1 MKLLRAPLPTL
12 IRRGLS
18 CLCWL
23 VFAAIAVSA
32 ERLPVRVYTTA
43 EGLSSSAVNWVTRDS
58 RGFLWFA
65 TRDGLSRFDG
75 QKFTSYRLGRDAT
88 PSITQIIERR
98 GGDYLAMTQ
107 TGALYRFDARTPA
120 SSPGHD
126 DNDDAT
132 LTLEAELLAEDLP
145 GLLYED
151 RAGRLWMAGN
161 ASGLVRMAESD
172 GRLTSEPVDL
182 GLPHA
187 PGEPAAHVTRLLEA
201 RDGSMWMVAGPGL
214 VRRAPDGRVALYRAP
229 SASPM
234 NAFLTGLCEDSDGRI
249 WVGSRRGFY
258 VLRPRPLDDPLAF
271 DTSTLPDSAAGPQRF
286 APPDAPGLVVA
297 FRPTAGFDTDLIFD
311 IFRTS
316 DGRIWLTNDGGLS
329 VFDGRELRSFDAANG
344 LGAKVGMMAEDT
356 DGNLW
361 LASMN
366 GALKLVTRGLSTY
379 GRDDGLGARVIE
391 SIYQKPSGELYVVS
405 GDWRVSRLDG
415 GRFQTVRPTLG
426 DAAIPLWTSNAAFP
440 DSAGAW
446 WFLTQE
452 RLYRFD
458 HAAPLESLKNRA
470 PSAVYHTGPGFNH
483 AAFYRMFEDSR
494 GHIWVSTRTGD
505 PARMGLSLWRRETG
519 EFQHFGEAEGFPAGR
534 AASAFCEDRAGNV
547 WVGFYHGGAARY
559 ADGRFTLL
567 TEREGMPAGYVVDMR
582 LDKSGRLWLA
592 SVGGGL
598 IRVDDPAA
606 ERPRFVRYTTAEGLS
621 SNNVRAIT
629 EDEEGRIYAG
639 TVRGVDRLS
648 PDTGRVKHYTTAD
661 GLADEFVTVAFRDR
675 AGALWFG
682 TQNGLS
688 RLVPVPD
695 PPATA
700 PPIFVGRLRV
710 AGVGR
715 PVSELGQTSVGRLEL
730 DYTQAN
736 LQIGFFSLSF
746 APAERMRYQ
755 HKLEG
760 ADADWSA
767 PAAERTVSYA
777 NLAPGSYRFLVRA
790 VNADGVA
797 SREPAVVSFRIS
809 PPVWARWWFAAGALL
824 VFGAVVY
831 AFARAVYLR
840 KLELE
845 RIRTRIASDL
855 HDDIGASLTR
865 IAMLSEVVKRQDADR
880 APGVARRLTQIAEDA
895 RAVIDSMSDIVWAID
910 PRRDDFASVVERVR
924 SFASDT
930 LGAAGVRWQ
939 MQVAPQLEHQHL
951 SPEQR
956 RALYMIFKEAV
967 SNIARHAE
975 AGRASC
981 RITFEHHALVAVVE
995 DDGRGLP
1002 AETQSNGRGGRGL
1015 SNMRARAEGLGGRL
1029 EVESGP
1035 GAGTRLRLVLPLAR
1049 ADINMLLRLGRG

>member
-1 MKLLRAPLPTL
+1 T
-12 IRRGLS
+12 
-18 CLCWL
+18 
-23 VFAAIAVSA
+23 
-32 ERLPVRVYTTA
+32 
-43 EGLSSSAVNWVTRDS
+43 
-58 RGFLWFA
+58 
-65 TRDGLSRFDG
+65 
-75 QKFTSYRLGRDAT
+75 
-88 PSITQIIERR
+88 
-98 GGDYLAMTQ
+98 
-107 TGALYRFDARTPA
+107 LYRFDARTPV
-120 SSPGHD
+120 SSPGGD
-126 DNDDAT
+126 DNDGAS
-132 LTLEAELLAEDLP
+132 LTLEAEPLAEDLP

-151 RAGRLWMAGN
+151 RAGQLWMAGN
-161 ASGLVRMAESD
+161 ASGLVRMAESG
-172 GRLTSEPVDL
+172 GRLTPEPVDL
-182 GLPHA
+182 GLPGA
-187 PGEPAAHVTRLLEA
+187 PGTPAPHVTHVLEA
-201 RDGSMWMVAGPGL
+201 RDGSLWVVAEPGL
-214 VRRAPDGRVALYRAP
+214 VRRAPGGRVALYRAP

-234 NAFLTGLCEDSDGRI
+234 NIFLTGLCEDSEGRI

-258 VLRPRPLDDPLAF
+258 VLRPRPLDDPAAF
-271 DTSTLPDSAAGPQRF
+271 DTWTLPEPTTSPQRF
-286 APPDAPGLVVA
+286 APPEAPGDVVA
-297 FRPTAGFDTDLIFD
+297 FRPAGGFDSDLVFD
-311 IFRTS
+311 IFQTG
-316 DGRIWLTNDGGLS
+316 DGRIWVTNDGGLS

-344 LGAKVGMMAEDT
+344 FGAKMGMMAEDT

-379 GRDDGLGARVIE
+379 DKDDGLGNRVIE
-391 SIYQKPSGELYVVS
+391 SIYQSPSGEFYVVS
-405 GDWRVSRLDG
+405 GDWRVSQLDG
-415 GRFQTVRPTLG
+415 GRFQTVRPALG
-426 DAAIPLWTSNAAFP
+426 DASAPLWTSNAAFL

-458 HAAPLESLKNRA
+458 HAAPLESLKGRA
-470 PSAVYHTGPGFNH
+470 PSAVYHTGPGFKH
-483 AAFYRMFEDSR
+483 GAFYRMFEDSR
-494 GHIWVSTRTGD
+494 GRIWVSTRTGD
-505 PARMGLSLWRRETG
+505 PARMGLSLWSRETG

-534 AASAFCEDRAGNV
+534 APSAFCEDRAGNI
-547 WVGFYHGGAARY
+547 WVGFYYGGAARY
-559 ADGRFTLL
+559 TDGRFTLL
-567 TEREGMPAGYVVDMR
+567 TESEGLPAGYVVDMR
-582 LDKSGRLWLA
+582 LDASGRLWLA

-606 ERPRFVRYTTAEGLS
+606 ARPQFVRYTTAEGLS

-629 EDEEGRIYAG
+629 EDAEGYIYAG

-648 PDTGRVKHYTTAD
+648 PGTGRVKHYTTAD

-688 RLVPVPD
+688 RLAPVPD
-695 PPATA
+695 PPAPD
-700 PPIFVGRLRV
+700 PPILVGGLRV
-710 AGVGR
+710 AGVKL
-715 PVSELGQTSVGRLEL
+715 PVSELGQSSVGRLEL

-767 PAAERTVSYA
+767 PSAERSVTYA

-797 SREPAVVSFRIS
+797 SRAPAAVSFRIS

-865 IAMLSEVVKRQDADR
+865 IAMLSEVAKRQNGGADTSNGGR
-880 APGVARRLTQIAEDA
+880 ESASARLTQIAEDA

-939 MQVAPQLEHQHL
+939 MTVAPQLEHQHL

-956 RALYMIFKEAV
+956 RALYLIFKEAV

-1015 SNMRARAEGLGGRL
+1015 ANMRARAAGLGGQL
-1029 EVESGP
+1029 EIESRP
-1035 GAGTRLRLVLPLAR
+1035 GGGTRLRLVLPLAR
-1049 ADINMLLRLGRG
+1049 ADMNMLLRLGRG

>member
-1 MKLLRAPLPTL
+1 MKLPRAPLPTPV
-12 IRRGLS
+12 RRGLS

-23 VFAAIAVSA
+23 IIAAAVVRA

-43 EGLSSSAVNWVTRDS
+43 EGLSSSAVNWVMRDS
-58 RGFLWFA
+58 RGFLWFG

-75 QKFTSYRLGRDAT
+75 QKFTSYRVGRDSS

-120 SSPGHD
+120 SSPS
-126 DNDDAT
+126 NDDDDTT
-132 LTLEAELLAEDLP
+132 LTLEAELLAENLP

-161 ASGLVRMAESD
+161 AAGLVRLSESD
-172 GRLTSEPVDL
+172 GRLKLEPVDL
-182 GLPHA
+182 GLPRA
-187 PGEPAAHVTRLLEA
+187 PGEPVAHVAHVLEA
-201 RDGSMWMVAGPGL
+201 RDGSMWLVVGPRL
-214 VRRAPDGRVALYRAP
+214 VRRAPDGRVAIYRAP
-229 SASPM
+229 SSSPM
-234 NAFLTGLCEDSDGRI
+234 NAFLTGLCEDSNGRI

-258 VLRPRPLDDPLAF
+258 VLRPRPLDDPSAF
-271 DTSTLPDSAAGPQRF
+271 DTVTLPDSTSHPQRF
-286 APPDAPGLVVA
+286 APPDAPGDVVA
-297 FRPTAGFDTDLIFD
+297 FRPVGGFDSDLVLEVFQ
-311 IFRTS
+311 TT

-344 LGAKVGMMAEDT
+344 LGAKMGMMAEDA

-366 GALKLVTRGLSTY
+366 GALKLVTRGLTTY
-379 GRDDGLGARVIE
+379 GKEDGLGGRVIQ
-391 SIYQKPSGELYVVS
+391 SLYQTPSGEQYVVS

-415 GRFQTVRPTLG
+415 ERFRTARPFLG
-426 DAAIPLWTSNAAFP
+426 DANVPLWTSNAAFL

-446 WFLTQE
+446 WFLTE
-452 RLYRFD
+452 RRLYRFD
-458 HAAPLESLKNRA
+458 HAAPLESLEGRA
-470 PSAVYHTGPGFNH
+470 PSAVYQTGPGFNNG
-483 AAFYRMFEDSR
+483 AFYRMFEDSR
-494 GHIWVSTRTGD
+494 GDIWVSTRTGD
-505 PARMGLSLWRRETG
+505 PARMGLSLWQRSTG
-519 EFQHFGEAEGFPAGR
+519 DFRHFGDAEGFPAGR
-534 AASAFCEDRAGNV
+534 AASAFCEDGAGNT

-559 ADGRFTLL
+559 SNGRFTLW
-567 TEREGMPAGYVVDMR
+567 TESEGLPAGYVVDMH
-582 LDKSGRLWLA
+582 LDKAGRLWLA
-592 SVGGGL
+592 TVGGGL
-598 IRVDDPAA
+598 IRVDDPTA
-606 ERPRFVRYTTAEGLS
+606 ERPTFVRYTTAEGLS
-621 SNNVRAIT
+621 SNNVRAVT

-675 AGALWFG
+675 GGALWFG

-695 PPATA
+695 PPAPD
-700 PPIFVGRLRV
+700 PPILVGHLRV
-710 AGVGR
+710 AGVKR
-715 PVSELGQTSVGRLEL
+715 PVSVLGQASVGLLEL

-760 ADADWSA
+760 ADAVWSA

-824 VFGAVVY
+824 VFGVIVY

-865 IAMLSEVVKRQDADR
+865 IAMLSEVAQRQEADP
-880 APGVARRLTQIAEDA
+880 APGVAHRLTQIAQDA
-895 RAVIDSMSDIVWAID
+895 RDVIDSMSDIVWAID

-939 MQVAPQLEHQHL
+939 MQVAPQLEQQHL
-951 SPEQR
+951 TPEQR

-981 RITFEHHALVAVVE
+981 RITFEQHALIALVE

-1002 AETQSNGRGGRGL
+1002 SETQSNGRGGRGL
-1015 SNMRARAEGLGGRL
+1015 SNMRARAAGLGGRL
-1029 EVESGP
+1029 EVESEP

-1049 ADINMLLRLGRG
+1049 ADMNMLLRLGRG

>member
-1 MKLLRAPLPTL
+1 MKLPRAPLPSPF
-12 IRRGLS
+12 RSGLS

-23 VFAAIAVSA
+23 VVAAVAVRA

-58 RGFLWFA
+58 RGFLWFG

-75 QKFTSYRLGRDAT
+75 QKFTSYRVGRDAS
-88 PSITQIIERR
+88 PSITQVFERR
-98 GGDYLAMTQ
+98 GGDYLALTQ
-107 TGALYRFDARTPA
+107 TGALYRFDAQTPV
-120 SSPGHD
+120 SSPG
-126 DNDDAT
+126 NDDSDDAP
-132 LTLEAELLAEDLP
+132 LTLEAELLAEGLP

-161 ASGLVRMAESD
+161 GAGLVRLEESG
-172 GRLTSEPVDL
+172 GRLTPEPVDL

-187 PGEPAAHVTRLLEA
+187 PGEPTTHVTRVIEA
-201 RDGSMWMVAGPGL
+201 RDGSMWLVAGPGL
-214 VRRAPDGRVALYRAP
+214 VRRAPDGRVVLYRAP

-234 NAFLTGLCEDSDGRI
+234 NIYLTGLCEDSDGRI

-258 VLRPRPLDDPLAF
+258 VLRPRPLSDPSAF
-271 DTSTLPDSAAGPQRF
+271 NAATLPDSAAGPPRF
-286 APPDAPGLVVA
+286 APPEAPGNIVA
-297 FRPTAGFDTDLIFD
+297 FRPVGGFDSDLIFQV
-311 IFRTS
+311 FQSS

-344 LGAKVGMMAEDT
+344 LGAKMGMMAEDT

-366 GALKLVTRGLSTY
+366 GALKFVTRGLSTY
-379 GRDDGLGARVIE
+379 GKEDGIGSRVIE
-391 SIYQKPSGELYVVS
+391 SIYQSPSGELYVVS

-415 GRFQTVRPTLG
+415 GRFRTVRPYLG
-426 DAAIPLWTSNAAFP
+426 DAAGPLWTSNAAFL

-446 WFLTQE
+446 WFLTE
-452 RLYRFD
+452 KRLYRFD
-458 HAAPLESLKNRA
+458 RAGPLESLDTRP
-470 PSAVYHTGPGFNH
+470 PSAVYHTGPGFNDG
-483 AAFYRMFEDSR
+483 AFYRMFEDSR
-494 GHIWVSTRTGD
+494 GDIWVSTRTGD
-505 PARMGLSLWRRETG
+505 PARMGLSLWRRATG
-519 EFQHFGEAEGFPAGR
+519 DFRHFGDAEVFPAGV
-534 AASAFCEDRAGNV
+534 AASAFCEDRAGHV

-559 ADGRFTLL
+559 ANGRFTLW
-567 TEREGMPAGYVVDMR
+567 TEREGLPAGYIADMR
-582 LDKSGRLWLA
+582 LDRSGRLWLA

-598 IRVDDPAA
+598 IRIDDPAA
-606 ERPRFVRYTTAEGLS
+606 ERPSFARYTTAEGLS
-621 SNNVRAIT
+621 SNNVRALT
-629 EDEEGRIYAG
+629 EDEEGHIYAG

-675 AGALWFG
+675 GGALWFG

-688 RLVPVPD
+688 RLAPAPD
-695 PPATA
+695 PPAPD
-700 PPIFVGRLRV
+700 PPILVGGLRV
-710 AGVGR
+710 AGVKQ
-715 PVSELGQTSVGRLEL
+715 PVSELGEASVGRLEL
-730 DYTQAN
+730 DYMQAN
-736 LQIGFFSLSF
+736 LEIGFFSLSF

-790 VNADGVA
+790 VNANGAA
-797 SREPAVVSFRIS
+797 SREPAIVSFRIS

-824 VFGAVVY
+824 IFGAVVY
-831 AFARAVYLR
+831 AFARAVYQR

-865 IAMLSEVVKRQDADR
+865 IAMLSEVAQRQDADK
-880 APGVARRLTQIAEDA
+880 APGVAHRLTQIAEDA
-895 RAVIDSMSDIVWAID
+895 RAVIDSMSDIVWAIN

-939 MQVAPQLEHQHL
+939 MEVAPQLEHQHL

-956 RALYMIFKEAV
+956 RALYLIFKEAV
-967 SNIARHAE
+967 SNIARHA
-975 AGRASC
+975 GCRRASC
-981 RITFEHHALVAVVE
+981 RITFEQQTLVALVA

-1002 AETQSNGRGGRGL
+1002 VETQHNGRGGRGL
-1015 SNMRARAEGLGGRL
+1015 ENMRARAAGIGGRL
-1029 EVESGP
+1029 EVESEP
-1035 GAGTRLRLVLPLAR
+1035 GGGTRLRLVLPLR
-1049 ADINMLLRLGRG
+1049 SDMNMLLRLGRG

>member
-1 MKLLRAPLPTL
+1 MKLPRAPLPTPV
-12 IRRGLS
+12 RRWLS

-23 VFAAIAVSA
+23 VVAAAAVRA

-43 EGLSSSAVNWVTRDS
+43 EGLSSSAVNWVMRDS
-58 RGFLWFA
+58 RGLLWFG

-75 QKFTSYRLGRDAT
+75 QEFTSYRVGRDAS

-98 GGDYLAMTQ
+98 GGDYLALTQ
-107 TGALYRFDARTPA
+107 TGALYRFDAQTPA
-120 SSPGHD
+120 SSAGND
-126 DNDDAT
+126 DDAT
-132 LTLEAELLAEDLP
+132 LTLEAELLAEGLP

-161 ASGLVRMAESD
+161 AAGLVRMAETG
-172 GRLTSEPVDL
+172 GRLTAEPVDL
-182 GLPHA
+182 GLPRA
-187 PGEPAAHVTRLLEA
+187 EGEPAVEVTRVIEA
-201 RDGSMWMVAGPGL
+201 RDESMWLVAGPGL
-214 VRRAPDGRVALYRAP
+214 VRRAPDGRVVLYRAP
-229 SASPM
+229 SAAPM
-234 NAFLTGLCEDSDGRI
+234 NAFLSGLYEDSEGRI

-258 VLRPRPLDDPLAF
+258 VLRPRPLDDPAAF
-271 DTSTLPDSAAGPQRF
+271 REATLPDSPARPQRF
-286 APPDAPGLVVA
+286 APPEAPGGVVA
-297 FRPTAGFDTDLIFD
+297 FRPAGGFDSDLVFEIVQ
-311 IFRTS
+311 TG

-329 VFDGRELRSFDAANG
+329 VFDGRELRSFDASNG
-344 LGAKVGMMAEDT
+344 LGQKMGMMAEDS

-379 GRDDGLGARVIE
+379 GKDDGLGGRVIQ
-391 SIYQKPSGELYVVS
+391 SLYQSSSGELYVVS

-415 GRFQTVRPTLG
+415 GRFHTARPFLG
-426 DAAIPLWTSNAAFP
+426 DSSVPLWTSNAAFL

-446 WFLTQE
+446 WFLTE
-452 RLYRFD
+452 KRLYRFD
-458 HAAPLESLKNRA
+458 HAGSLESLGGRA
-470 PSAVYHTGPGFNH
+470 PSAVYHTGAGFNH
-483 AAFYRMFEDSR
+483 GAFYRMFEDSR
-494 GHIWVSTRTGD
+494 GRIWVSTRTGD

-519 EFQHFGEAEGFPAGR
+519 DFQHFGDAEGFPAGR
-534 AASAFCEDRAGNV
+534 APSAFSEDRAGNI

-559 ADGRFTLL
+559 SNGRFTLW
-567 TEREGMPAGYVVDMR
+567 TESDGLPAGYVVDMR
-582 LDKSGRLWLA
+582 LDRSGRLWLA
-592 SVGGGL
+592 TVGGGL

-606 ERPRFVRYTTAEGLS
+606 ERPTFVRYTTAEGLS

-675 AGALWFG
+675 GGALWFG

-688 RLVPVPD
+688 RLAPEPD
-695 PPATA
+695 PPAPD
-700 PPIFVGRLRV
+700 PPILIGHLRV
-710 AGVGR
+710 AGVKL
-715 PVSELGQTSVGRLEL
+715 PVSELGQESVGRLEL

-760 ADADWSA
+760 ADADWSG

-797 SREPAVVSFRIS
+797 SRAPAAVSFRIS
-809 PPVWARWWFAAGALL
+809 PPVWARWWFAAGAL
-824 VFGAVVY
+824 VIFGAVVY
-831 AFARAVYLR
+831 AFARAVYRR

-865 IAMLSEVVKRQDADR
+865 IAMLSEVAQRQDADR
-880 APGVARRLTQIAEDA
+880 ASGVAHRLAQIAEDA

-939 MQVAPQLEHQHL
+939 MHVAPQLEHQHL

-967 SNIARHAE
+967 SNVARHADCR
-975 AGRASC
+975 RASC
-981 RITFEHHALVAVVE
+981 RITFEHHALVAVFE

-1002 AETQSNGRGGRGL
+1002 AEAQSNGRGGRGL
-1015 SNMRARAEGLGGRL
+1015 ENMRARAEGLGGRL
-1029 EVESGP
+1029 EVESEP
-1035 GAGTRLRLVLPLAR
+1035 GAGTRLRLVLPLRR
-1049 ADINMLLRLGRG
+1049 ADMNMLLRLGRG